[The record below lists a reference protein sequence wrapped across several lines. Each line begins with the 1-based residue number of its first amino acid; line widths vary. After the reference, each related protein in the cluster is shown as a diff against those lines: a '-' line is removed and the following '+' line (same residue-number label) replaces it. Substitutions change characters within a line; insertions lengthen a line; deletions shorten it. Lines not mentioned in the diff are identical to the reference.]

1 MHPEHGEGVWL
12 ETHELVSISELVA
25 HSGFSEGEVREL
37 VDYGALE
44 PVDAVQWTFKAECVL
59 VLRRA
64 SRLKGDLELDTPA
77 LALTLS
83 LLEQIHALEGELAKM
98 RAQLPQRTAQMLGSA
113 K

>member
-1 MHPEHGEGVWL
+1 MNPEHGEGVWL
-12 ETHELVSISELVA
+12 EGHELVSIAELVA
-25 HSGFSEGEVREL
+25 HCGLSEGEVREL

-44 PVDAVQWTFKAECVL
+44 PVDAVQWTFKAECMV

-83 LLEQIHALEGELAKM
+83 LLEQISALEGQLAKI
-98 RAQLPQRTAQMLGSA
+98 RARLPHRAPG
-113 K
+113 